1 MYPSVALSQTLRIT
15 RRLLAQALLVCL
27 SAAAADAA
35 THTQRHG
42 VARRHA
48 SALSSS
54 AVVHAQTSPSCGTG
68 LTLRTLQRQSR
79 TVAGPVARTSRV
91 ARALQRGLPL
101 PKPLLKRGTAP
112 PSGDDDDAIA
122 NDAPA
127 ASIDDENGGPSLRP
141 LGFLDSSFHCLLPS
155 SPVAL
160 FASRGPPPVA

>member
-1 MYPSVALSQTLRIT
+1 MYPSVALSHTLRIT
-15 RRLLAQALLVCL
+15 RRLFAPVLLVCL

-42 VARRHA
+42 VARRHP
-48 SALSSS
+48 SALSTS
-54 AVVHAQTSPSCGTG
+54 AVVHTQTSPSCGTG

-91 ARALQRGLPL
+91 AQALQRGLPL
-101 PKPLLKRGTAP
+101 PKLLLKRGASP
-112 PSGDDDDAIA
+112 QADDDDAAIP

-127 ASIDDENGGPSLRP
+127 VSLDDESGGPSLRP
-141 LGFLDSSFHCLLPS
+141 LGFLDSPFHCLLPS

-160 FASRGPPPVA
+160 IASRGPPPVA

>member
-1 MYPSVALSQTLRIT
+1 MPQTLAFAELAMALCSPLQLKIYRFMDQSVALSQTLRIT
-15 RRLLAQALLVCL
+15 RRLLAQVLLVCL

-79 TVAGPVARTSRV
+79 TVAGPV
-91 ARALQRGLPL
+91 
-101 PKPLLKRGTAP
+101 
-112 PSGDDDDAIA
+112 
-122 NDAPA
+122 
-127 ASIDDENGGPSLRP
+127 
-141 LGFLDSSFHCLLPS
+141 
-155 SPVAL
+155 
-160 FASRGPPPVA
+160 